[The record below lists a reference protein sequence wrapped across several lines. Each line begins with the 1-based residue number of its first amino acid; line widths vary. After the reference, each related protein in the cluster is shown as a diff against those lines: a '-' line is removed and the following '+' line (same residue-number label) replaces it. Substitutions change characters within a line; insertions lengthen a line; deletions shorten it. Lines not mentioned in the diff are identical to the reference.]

1 MNVFFPIIIFVSKV
15 VNCKKKEKRKKELH
29 EGKKDRG
36 AKEQFTGTSTCG
48 PVVKHPPCNAGDVGW
63 IPGQGTKISHA
74 AEQLSL
80 SAVTRELVLCNKRS
94 CMM

>member
-1 MNVFFPIIIFVSKV
+1 MFLNEKTL
-15 VNCKKKEKRKKELH
+15 KKKTEKRKKELH

-80 SAVTRELVLCNKRS
+80 SAVTRELVLCNERS